1 MDVVQTLPKE
11 AEIIIILTVREVMG
25 HRAYVTLD
33 EYNNMSGLIHISEIA
48 TGWIRNIE
56 RYIRPKQKAVLKVI
70 KIIKS
75 RGEVDT
81 SLKQVSAE
89 ERKLKI
95 IEAEKNDKAV
105 AFLDLSNPNS

>member
-1 MDVVQTLPKE
+1 
-11 AEIIIILTVREVMG
+11 
-25 HRAYVTLD
+25 
-33 EYNNMSGLIHISEIA
+33 
-48 TGWIRNIE
+48 
-56 RYIRPKQKAVLKVI
+56 KAI

-75 RGEVDT
+75 RGEADT

-105 AFLDLSNPNS
+105 AFLDFIKSKFKLEEEEAQDVQEKILQKYSGEYDVFEAVSRNGFDALSGIDLP